1 MWMVEIFMRS
11 HSFLVKFVWFNGGII
26 WEKVTLNFDK
36 KGQSISPWKGGGNQE
51 NETWKFSRQI
61 QVSKKWRRGF
71 LGVESDSKIVP
82 KIYKIILKIPKNS
95 KPTINHE
102 KNPKIFLCTKP

>member
-36 KGQSISPWKGGGNQE
+36 KGQSNSPL
-51 NETWKFSRQI
+51 
-61 QVSKKWRRGF
+61 RRGR
-71 LGVESDSKIVP
+71 ESRK
-82 KIYKIILKIPKNS
+82 
-95 KPTINHE
+95 
-102 KNPKIFLCTKP
+102 